1 MTPLRKKPIAGLADT
16 IEALRAELSQ
26 AIEKGANERMRFR
39 VQPIELTINVVVE
52 TGADGKVGWGVLSVG
67 AERKSTRTHQ
77 LRILLEPLWAA
88 EEGAPAKEFIIADNT
103 GQEANFGP
111 RRRTDNRRTDNPAPE
126 GKAE

>member
-1 MTPLRKKPIAGLADT
+1 MMPLRKRPIAGLADT
-16 IEALRAELSQ
+16 IEALRAELSL
-26 AIEKGANERMRFR
+26 ALETGAKERMRFR
-39 VQPIELTINVVVE
+39 VQPIELTINVVVD

-88 EEGAPAKEFIIADNT
+88 EGGTPVADFVIADHT

-111 RRRTDNRRTDNPAPE
+111 RSRADNPGAL